1 MAVAHVGSTRTLRAG
16 SRHSPWVDGV
26 GVAGVVWT
34 RGTTTLG
41 SAAAAWAGSSARS
54 GLRLAV
60 LLVVAI
66 GDSASASISGS
77 TSLCLWS
84 STSSLLPAAA

>member
-1 MAVAHVGSTRTLRAG
+1 MEGSSAAVAHIGSTRTSGAG
-16 SRHSPWVDGV
+16 RRSPWVDGE
-26 GVAGVVWT
+26 GVAGVMEAC
-34 RGTTTLG
+34 GTTTLG

-66 GDSASASISGS
+66 GDSASASRVREVGS
-77 TSLCLWS
+77 L
-84 STSSLLPAAA
+84 